1 MARASQSSRNA
12 TLEHTMQTRTGSAFD
27 RPSGAAPSVAW
38 PMPET
43 DDADDAEFA
52 ELRAAYAEA
61 GGIAGGDD
69 LARVLEQSGR
79 GSLSGLARKVV
90 AGEIFGF
97 EWRRAFWIPMFQFT
111 EKLLPKPGMK
121 AVLAELASE
130 YDGRRLADW
139 FVEPNGWL
147 DDARPIDVLD
157 TNPGEVLQA
166 ARADRF
172 VATG

>member
-1 MARASQSSRNA
+1 MQIRN
-12 TLEHTMQTRTGSAFD
+12 GSAYA
-27 RPSGAAPSVAW
+27 RPPGAGPTLGW
-38 PMPET
+38 PLPGP
-43 DDADDAEFA
+43 DDAEDTDFA
-52 ELRAAYAEA
+52 GLRSAYADV
-61 GGIAGGDD
+61 GGIASGDD

-79 GSLSGLARKVV
+79 GSLAGLARKIV
-90 AGEIFGF
+90 AGEIFGM
-97 EWRRAFWIPMFQFT
+97 EWRKAFWIPMFQFT
-111 EKLLPKPGMK
+111 EELLPKPGLK

-147 DDARPIDVLD
+147 EEARPIDVLD
-157 TNPGEVLQA
+157 SNPDEVLQA